1 MSAQSNV
8 QDSINNLT
16 AVIKDIT
23 TNPKPNYSINGQSVS
38 WADYLATVTD
48 QLNKM
53 LEIQQK
59 INTPYLI
66 QTRGGS
72 L

>member
-8 QDSINNLT
+8 QDTINNLT

-59 INTPYLI
+59 INVPYLI

>member
-8 QDSINNLT
+8 QDTINNLT

-59 INTPYLI
+59 INLPYLI

>member
-8 QDSINNLT
+8 ADAITQLT
-16 AVIKDIT
+16 SVIKDIT
-23 TNPKPNYSINGQSVS
+23 SNPKPNYSINGQSVS
-38 WADYLATVTD
+38 WADYLTTVTT
-48 QLNKM
+48 QLNQM

-59 INTPYLI
+59 INSPYII
-66 QTRGGS
+66 QSRGGS

>member
-8 QDSINNLT
+8 QDSITQLT
-16 AVIKDIT
+16 AIIKDIT

-38 WADYLATVTD
+38 WADYLATVTS
-48 QLNKM
+48 QLDKM
-53 LEIQQK
+53 LELQQK